1 MTPAMGRAF
10 TSVIRRH
17 PITAVVSSS
26 WERYVRDDG
35 SLGGTEHNT
44 KSTHATSPRHHQH
57 ALVPDASR
65 HESQN
70 HADVPDRWIVQVP
83 LRRAHTSRCAAGV
96 SSSDGSSSVQPTT
109 TTTTKKYSHVRLKLR
124 RACGLRELCGRVS
137 PFEHVAPRLKRERV
151 HTKFAQCFH
160 KLGQGRDPAKLR
172 HSLTR
177 RVGASVGGKGKRK
190 RQGRSACRV
199 SSILPECKH
208 DGVRLPA
215 GCIQSGGGWS
225 RPLGDAQAPS
235 QAEHSTPRQQRILGG
250 GIGLWNTAWNT

>member
-70 HADVPDRWIVQVP
+70 HADVPDRWIV
-83 LRRAHTSRCAAGV
+83 
-96 SSSDGSSSVQPTT
+96 
-109 TTTTKKYSHVRLKLR
+109 
-124 RACGLRELCGRVS
+124 
-137 PFEHVAPRLKRERV
+137 
-151 HTKFAQCFH
+151 
-160 KLGQGRDPAKLR
+160 
-172 HSLTR
+172 
-177 RVGASVGGKGKRK
+177 
-190 RQGRSACRV
+190 
-199 SSILPECKH
+199 
-208 DGVRLPA
+208 
-215 GCIQSGGGWS
+215 
-225 RPLGDAQAPS
+225 
-235 QAEHSTPRQQRILGG
+235 
-250 GIGLWNTAWNT
+250 